1 MLDPARPDDM
11 DRFSVDIDVMMRQ
24 TEGTALVMMTYLYS
38 FDYIE
43 QGYADLET

>member
-1 MLDPARPDDM
+1 MLDPTRPDDM
-11 DRFSVDIDVMMRQ
+11 DRFSVDINIMMRH

>member
-1 MLDPARPDDM
+1 MLDPTRPDDM
-11 DRFSVDIDVMMRQ
+11 DRFSVDINIMMRH

-43 QGYADLET
+43 QGYIDL